1 MKYRLQKT
9 FAVIV
14 ATACIGA
21 ATGAFLVADMKYYA
35 RTPVDS
41 RQRNAQP
48 SVFVINPGE
57 NFRSITRRLADSGL
71 IRSPFKFR
79 LFARLN
85 GQDKRI
91 KAGEYR
97 LSSTQS
103 PQKILATLIEG
114 KVILYRLTIPEGY
127 TLKQIARSAADAGL
141 TDTNAFLRAANDPR
155 LIQSLKIDAASLE
168 GYLFPDT
175 YHFPRTAQPSTI
187 IRAMVHRLRAI
198 FTPAW
203 KAAAREKKLTI
214 HQVLTLASIIEK
226 ETGDPGERAL
236 ISSVFHNRLKKGMR
250 LESDPTVIYGISDFD
265 GNLTRK
271 HLRTPNPYNTY
282 LNTGLPPGPIANP
295 GAAAIKAAL
304 FPAKT
309 RYLFF
314 VARKDG
320 THQFSTSFAAH
331 KRAVKK
337 YQLTR

>member
-1 MKYRLQKT
+1 M
-9 FAVIV
+9 F
-14 ATACIGA
+14 ATACIG
-21 ATGAFLVADMKYYA
+21 VAIGVLLFSDLKYYA
-35 RTPVDS
+35 RTPLKHQPGDS
-41 RQRNAQP
+41 QP
-48 SVFVINPGE
+48 SVFTINPGD

-79 LFARLN
+79 LLARIN
-85 GQDKRI
+85 NQDKQI
-91 KAGEYR
+91 KTGEYR
-97 LSSTQS
+97 LVSTQS
-103 PQKILATLIEG
+103 PREILDTLIDG
-114 KVILYRLTIPEGY
+114 KVILYRLTVPEGY
-127 TLKQIARSAADAGL
+127 TIKQIAHAVAAAGL
-141 TDTNAFLRAANDPR
+141 TDADAFLRAANDPQ
-155 LIQSLKIDAASLE
+155 LIGSLQIDAPSLE

-175 YHFPRTAQPSTI
+175 YYFPRTVEPSTI
-187 IRAMVHRLRAI
+187 IRTMVRRQRTI
-198 FTPAW
+198 FTPEW
-203 KAAAREKKLTI
+203 EAAAHEKGLTV

-282 LNTGLPPGPIANP
+282 LIRGLPPGPIANP

-320 THQFSTSFAAH
+320 THQFSTSFTAH

>member
-1 MKYRLQKT
+1 M
-9 FAVIV
+9 V
-14 ATACIGA
+14 ATAGFGMAIVF
-21 ATGAFLVADMKYYA
+21 FLISDLKYYA
-35 RTPVDS
+35 RTPVS
-41 RQRNAQP
+41 LQP
-48 SVFVINPGE
+48 SHTEPLPFIITHGE
-57 NFRSITRRLADSGL
+57 NFRSITRRLAETGV
-71 IRSPFKFR
+71 ICSPFKFR

-85 GQDKRI
+85 GLDKQI

-103 PQKILATLIEG
+103 PQKILNTFIEG
-114 KVILYRLTIPEGY
+114 KVTLHRLTVPEGY

-141 TDTNAFLRAANDPR
+141 ADADTFLRAASDPR
-155 LIQSLKIDAASLE
+155 LIRSLQIDASSLE

-175 YHFPRTAQPSTI
+175 YHFPRTVEPSTI
-187 IRAMVHRLRAI
+187 IRTMVRRLKTV
-198 FTPAW
+198 FTPEW
-203 KAAAREKKLTI
+203 EAAARKKGLTL
-214 HQVLTLASIIEK
+214 HQALTLASIIEK
-226 ETGDPGERAL
+226 ETGDPGERAV

-250 LESDPTVIYGISDFD
+250 LESDPTVIYGIPDFD

-271 HLRTPNPYNTY
+271 HLHTPNPYNTY
-282 LNTGLPPGPIANP
+282 LNPGLPPGPIANP

-320 THQFSTSFAAH
+320 THQFSTSFSAH
-331 KRAVKK
+331 KRAVRK